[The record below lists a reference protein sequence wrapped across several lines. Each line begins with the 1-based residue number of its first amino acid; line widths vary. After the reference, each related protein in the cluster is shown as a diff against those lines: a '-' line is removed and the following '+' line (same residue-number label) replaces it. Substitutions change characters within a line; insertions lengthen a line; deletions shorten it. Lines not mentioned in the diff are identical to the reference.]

1 MDWTEFIDD
10 HPISLM
16 SRMSEKERERYLEAY
31 NKKSARLLIVM
42 GIISVVIILFYLL
55 IVKS

>member
-16 SRMSEKERERYLEAY
+16 SRMSEKEKECYWEAY
-31 NKKSARLLIVM
+31 DKMSTRLLIFM
-42 GIISVVIILFYLL
+42 CIICELFILVL
-55 IVKS
+55 IFH

>member
-16 SRMSEKERERYLEAY
+16 SRMSEKERERYWKAY
-31 NKKSARLLIVM
+31 DKKSNCMLIIL
-42 GIISVVIILFYLL
+42 GIISLVLILFYQL

>member
-16 SRMSEKERERYLEAY
+16 SRMSEKERERFWESYDR
-31 NKKSARLLIVM
+31 KSTRLLLVA
-42 GIISVVIILFYLL
+42 GIICILLLFFYLF
-55 IVKS
+55 VV